1 MSLRIKQNAISFMK
15 CKKISKMLNEQLQK
29 QIEQEAVHEASLHF
43 HPQYSPDQNTA
54 CRINYKNGASKYA
67 SLWQAAEEK
76 AARYEKALKN
86 FARQIK
92 MHCNKMGIR
101 SVVIQCIANRME
113 ELDITE
119 AITPKTSEDEK

>member
-1 MSLRIKQNAISFMK
+1 MTP
-15 CKKISKMLNEQLQK
+15 ELQK
-29 QIEQEAVHEASLHF
+29 QIEQEAKAGQHTYPGTDYGHGFNKGYDSG
-43 HPQYSPDQNTA
+43 
-54 CRINYKNGASKYA
+54 YKFAAEKYA
-67 SLWQAAEEK
+67 DLWQAAERRAER
-76 AARYEKALKN
+76 AEKALKE

-119 AITPKTSEDEK
+119 ALTHKTSTDENAQRTDCR